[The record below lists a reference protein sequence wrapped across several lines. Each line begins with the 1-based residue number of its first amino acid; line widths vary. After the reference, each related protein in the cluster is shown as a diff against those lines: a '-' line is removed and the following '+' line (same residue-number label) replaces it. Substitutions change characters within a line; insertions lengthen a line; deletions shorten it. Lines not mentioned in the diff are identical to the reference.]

1 MKNIFE
7 IMKEYGLEIPEEKK
21 KDFEKTLLEN
31 YKTVSDYNT
40 QAEKLNAAEKKV
52 TTLTEGL
59 DKFEGVNVDELNTTI
74 TTLRRDLANKDKEL
88 ADKLAERDF
97 NDMLKENIATAKG
110 RNTKA
115 IMALLDVD
123 ALKASKNQKDDIAAA
138 LKQLAEA
145 EDSKMLFGTEEPKQ
159 KGYTN
164 PIGRVIQPVVAPNY
178 LDEQYK
184 NNPYYHPNN

>member
-7 IMKEYGLEIPEEKK
+7 IMKEYGMEVPEDKK

-40 QAEKLNAAEKKV
+40 QAEKLKTAEEKV
-52 TTLTEGL
+52 TTLTESL
-59 DKFEGVNVDELNTTI
+59 DQFKGVNVDELNTTI
-74 TTLRRDLANKDKEL
+74 TTLKQNIADKDKEL
-88 ADKLAERDF
+88 TDKLAERDF

-110 RNTKA
+110 RNVKA

-123 ALKASKNQKDDIAAA
+123 TLKASKNQKDDIAAA
-138 LKQLAEA
+138 LKKLAEA

-159 KGYTN
+159 TGYMN
-164 PIGRVIQPVVAPNY
+164 PIGRVFQPAAAPDY

-184 NNPYYHPNN
+184 NNPYYHPVK